1 MLPKLLLVLSSP
13 TLTLRERWGMDHLKR
28 AFSRTFL
35 IRKKY
40 QQKDKCRP
48 TILSTSMLEIP
59 FLNVHSL
66 HLSDLPCLKKFMS
79 YQTNFREA
87 IIYQMRLL
95 QLWSQKTAFIWDYQY
110 SRKITIWFLTPT
122 IILTRLQSTK
132 LNSMFRNE
140 ID

>member
-13 TLTLRERWGMDHLKR
+13 TLILRERWGMDHLKR
-28 AFSRTFL
+28 AFSRKCL

-48 TILSTSMLEIP
+48 TILSTSMLEFP
-59 FLNVHSL
+59 FVNVHSL
-66 HLSDLPCLKKFMS
+66 HLSDLPCLRKFKS

-95 QLWSQKTAFIWDYQY
+95 QLWSQKTTFIWGYQY

-122 IILTRLQSTK
+122 IILTRLQPT
-132 LNSMFRNE
+132 NSMFRNE

>member
-95 QLWSQKTAFIWDYQY
+95 QLWSQKTTFIWGYQY
-110 SRKITIWFLTPT
+110 QFLTPT

-132 LNSMFRNE
+132 LNSMFHNE